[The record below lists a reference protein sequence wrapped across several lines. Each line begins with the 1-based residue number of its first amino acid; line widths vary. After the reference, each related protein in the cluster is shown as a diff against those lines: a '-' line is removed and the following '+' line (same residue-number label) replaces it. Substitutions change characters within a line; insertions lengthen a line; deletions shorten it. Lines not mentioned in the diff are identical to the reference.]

1 MKNEILNFLE
11 YKYEKISLVS
21 ESKHKHITLL
31 KDRETGEYCRLKSI
45 DRIVDVYRQLKNI
58 KSEYLPEIYYLHY
71 DKNETHVIV
80 EEIQGRTLQS
90 YIDAGKRFS
99 AKENESIFLQLC
111 SALSVLHKHG
121 IIHRDLK
128 PDNIMYTNGKI
139 KLVDF
144 DAAREV
150 SDDKKEQ
157 LNDTVLLGTKGFA
170 PPEQYGFDQTDE
182 RADIYAMGVT
192 MKLIAGSSRKYKKI
206 LSKCVSFAPKE
217 RYKSTNA
224 VKRAIYLRKY
234 RGLLSFAA
242 VCLLILWFCI
252 NSYYNDPVFR
262 DDMLLLL
269 QDGGFI
275 TLTEEQ
281 QNRIFAK
288 QDLNEE
294 EIKKIWC
301 GKYKNADYA
310 EMEIK
315 YKNGLEFT
323 IITYQNGT
331 KTGRGGGKLTLES
344 KETAVFSK
352 TTRTGEEYRLY
363 MNIYENGIIVTENE
377 VSSPYTHGQSMS
389 GYYKNSTIY

>member
-1 MKNEILNFLE
+1 MKNEVLDFIE
-11 YKYEKISLVS
+11 YKYEKISLIAENS
-21 ESKHKHITLL
+21 DKSITLL
-31 KDRETGEYCRLKSI
+31 KDKETGEYCRLKSI
-45 DRIVDVYRQLKNI
+45 NRVVDVYKQLKSI
-58 KSEYLPEIYYLHY
+58 KSEYLPEIFYLHY
-71 DKNETHVIV
+71 DENETDVIV

-90 YIDAGKRFS
+90 YIDEGKHFS
-99 AKENESIFLQLC
+99 AKETESIFLQLC
-111 SALSVLHKHG
+111 NALAVLHKHG

-128 PDNIMYTNGKI
+128 PDNIMYADGMI

-157 LNDTVLLGTKGFA
+157 LNDTVMLGTKGFA
-170 PPEQYGFDQTDE
+170 PPEQYGFEQTDE

-206 LSKCVSFAPKE
+206 LSKCVGFAPKE
-217 RYKSTNA
+217 RYKSTSA

-234 RGLLSFAA
+234 RGLIGFAA
-242 VCLLILWFCI
+242 FFLLILMFGI

-262 DDMLLLL
+262 DDVLLLL

-281 QNRIFAK
+281 QNRVFAK
-288 QDLNEE
+288 QDFDEE
-294 EIKKIWC
+294 EIKNIWC
-301 GKYKNADYA
+301 GKYKNADNA
-310 EMEIK
+310 DLEIS

-323 IITYQNGT
+323 IITYQNGI
-331 KTGRGGGKLTLES
+331 KTGKGSGELTLEN
-344 KETAVFSK
+344 KETAVFSTMTPAGK
-352 TTRTGEEYRLY
+352 EYRLY

-377 VSSPYTHGQSMS
+377 VSSPYSHGQSMS
-389 GYYKNSTIY
+389 GYYEKTK

>member
-1 MKNEILNFLE
+1 MKNEVLDFIE
-11 YKYEKISLVS
+11 YKYEKISLIAENS
-21 ESKHKHITLL
+21 DKSITLL
-31 KDRETGEYCRLKSI
+31 KDKETGEYCRLKSI
-45 DRIVDVYRQLKNI
+45 NRVVDVYKQLKSI
-58 KSEYLPEIYYLHY
+58 KSEYLPEIFYLHY
-71 DKNETHVIV
+71 DENETDVIV

-90 YIDAGKRFS
+90 YIDEGKHFS
-99 AKENESIFLQLC
+99 AKETESIFLQLC
-111 SALSVLHKHG
+111 NALAVLHKHG

-128 PDNIMYTNGKI
+128 PDNIMYANGMI

-157 LNDTVLLGTKGFA
+157 LNDTVMLGTKGFA
-170 PPEQYGFDQTDE
+170 PPEQYGFEQTDE

-206 LSKCVSFAPKE
+206 LSKCVGFAPKE
-217 RYKSTNA
+217 RYKSTSA

-234 RGLLSFAA
+234 RGLIGFAA
-242 VCLLILWFCI
+242 FFLMILLFGI

-262 DDMLLLL
+262 DDVLLLL

-288 QDLNEE
+288 QNFDEE
-294 EIKKIWC
+294 EIKNIWC

-310 EMEIK
+310 ELEIS

-323 IITYQNGT
+323 IITYQDGI
-331 KTGRGGGKLTLES
+331 KTSKGGGELTLEN

-352 TTRTGEEYRLY
+352 TTRTGKEYRLY

-377 VSSPYTHGQSMS
+377 VSSPYSHGQSMS
-389 GYYKNSTIY
+389 GYYEKIK

>member
-1 MKNEILNFLE
+1 MKTEILDFIE
-11 YKYEKISLVS
+11 YKYEKISIIAENS
-21 ESKHKHITLL
+21 DKSITLL
-31 KDRETGEYCRLKSI
+31 KDKETGEYCRLKSI
-45 DRIVDVYRQLKNI
+45 NRVVDVYKQLKSI
-58 KSEYLPEIYYLHY
+58 KSEYLPEIFYLHY
-71 DKNETHVIV
+71 DENETDVIV

-90 YIDAGKRFS
+90 YIDEGKHFS
-99 AKENESIFLQLC
+99 AKETESIFLQLC
-111 SALSVLHKHG
+111 NALAVLHKHG

-128 PDNIMYTNGKI
+128 PDNIMYADGMI

-157 LNDTVLLGTKGFA
+157 LNDTVMLGTKGFA
-170 PPEQYGFDQTDE
+170 PPEQYGFEQTDE

-192 MKLIAGSSRKYKKI
+192 MKLIAGSDRKYKKI
-206 LSKCVSFAPKE
+206 LSKCVGFAPKE

-234 RGLLSFAA
+234 RGLISFAA
-242 VCLLILWFCI
+242 FFLLILMFGI

-262 DDMLLLL
+262 DDVLLLL

-281 QNRIFAK
+281 KNRILAK
-288 QDLNEE
+288 QDFDEE
-294 EIKKIWC
+294 EIKNIWC
-301 GKYKNADYA
+301 GKYKNADNA
-310 EMEIK
+310 DLEIS

-331 KTGRGGGKLTLES
+331 KTSKGGGELILEN

-352 TTRTGEEYRLY
+352 TTRTGKEYRLY

-377 VSSPYTHGQSMS
+377 VSSPYSHGQSMP
-389 GYYKNSTIY
+389 GYYEKIK

>member
-1 MKNEILNFLE
+1 MKTEILDFIE
-11 YKYEKISLVS
+11 YKYEKISIIA
-21 ESKHKHITLL
+21 ESDDKSITLL
-31 KDRETGEYCRLKSI
+31 KDKETGEYCRLKSI
-45 DRIVDVYRQLKNI
+45 NRVVDVYKQLKSI
-58 KSEYLPEIYYLHY
+58 KSEYLPEIFYLHY
-71 DKNETHVIV
+71 DENETNVIV

-90 YIDAGKRFS
+90 YIDEGKRFS
-99 AKENESIFLQLC
+99 AKETESIFLQLC
-111 SALSVLHKHG
+111 NALAVLHKHG

-128 PDNIMYTNGKI
+128 PDNIMYADGKV

-157 LNDTVLLGTKGFA
+157 LNDTVMLGTKGFA
-170 PPEQYGFDQTDE
+170 PPEQYGFEQTDE

-206 LSKCVSFAPKE
+206 LSKCVGFAPKE
-217 RYKSTNA
+217 RYKSTSA

-234 RGLLSFAA
+234 RGLIRFAA
-242 VCLLILWFCI
+242 ILLLILWFGI

-262 DDMLLLL
+262 DDVLLLL

-288 QDLNEE
+288 QNFDEE
-294 EIKKIWC
+294 DIKNIWC
-301 GKYKNADYA
+301 GKYKNSDNA
-310 EMEIK
+310 ELEIK

-323 IITYQNGT
+323 IITYQDGI
-331 KTGRGGGKLTLES
+331 KTSKGGGELTLEN
-344 KETAVFSK
+344 KETAVFS
-352 TTRTGEEYRLY
+352 TTTPAGKEYRLY

-377 VSSPYTHGQSMS
+377 VSSPYSHGQSMS
-389 GYYKNSTIY
+389 GYYKKIK